1 VGRSVK
7 GRGFRW
13 EAGIRRWAS
22 PRSRPIDMDLSPE
35 AESFAQ
41 KGRRS
46 SFGVIAGP
54 GAAVVLNGMKLP
66 GITVR
71 P

>member
-1 VGRSVK
+1 
-7 GRGFRW
+7 
-13 EAGIRRWAS
+13 
-22 PRSRPIDMDLSPE
+22 MDLSPE